1 MELWTSPTPN
11 GWKVSIMVEELRE
24 AGHALPDLRVRTI
37 DLAAG
42 EQFSAEFTA
51 RNPNQKIPVLIDE
64 GTSIMESCAILQ
76 YLAEKYP
83 TDLLPSDA
91 RRWEILPWVYW
102 QAANVGPA
110 FGNKLSYARYLPD
123 VPDVEKAHPLA
134 RFDTEAGR
142 LAGVLD
148 RQLEGRPFVCGEEF
162 TIADI
167 ALYPWLRGYKWSKV
181 DITDRSHVMDWI
193 ERVRARPGVS
203 RGLAYGVPAD
213 EVDRWSRKRK
223 AQYAAGGASIAA
235 NEGMK
240 SRVEG
245 AE

>member
-1 MELWTSPTPN
+1 MGL
-11 GWKVSIMVEELRE
+11 
-24 AGHALPDLRVRTI
+24 
-37 DLAAG
+37 LA
-42 EQFSAEFTA
+42 
-51 RNPNQKIPVLIDE
+51 
-64 GTSIMESCAILQ
+64 
-76 YLAEKYP
+76 
-83 TDLLPSDA
+83 
-91 RRWEILPWVYW
+91 
-102 QAANVGPA
+102 AANVGPA

-134 RFDTEAGR
+134 RFDTEARR

-181 DITDRSHVMDWI
+181 DITDRVARDGLD
-193 ERVRARPGVS
+193 RAGACAAGRRQRPRLWS
-203 RGLAYGVPAD
+203 SAD

-240 SRVEG
+240 SRVEE